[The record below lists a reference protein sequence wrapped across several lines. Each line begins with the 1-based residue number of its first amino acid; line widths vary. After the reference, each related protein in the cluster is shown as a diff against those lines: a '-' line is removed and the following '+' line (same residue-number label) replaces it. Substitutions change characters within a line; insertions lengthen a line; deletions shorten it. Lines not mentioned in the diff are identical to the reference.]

1 MVTQKK
7 IGNCTVLLF
16 TKTDVF
22 YFQDFI
28 EVKPNEEQVRLVTEI
43 NKKLENEQKLDKDI
57 EEIEFL
63 TKALSNEKEII
74 DLESELAVT
83 EQINS
88 TEENAEFF
96 KQICGLIQQKRSTTT
111 QSEQP
116 TVHRIES
123 HVIEDAKHLLRLFGL
138 PYLES
143 PGEAEAQCAY
153 V

>member
-88 TEENAEFF
+88 TEENAEFI